1 MVYLTVGDSERLTTF
16 DYPNYA
22 TAATLAL
29 RLGAKN
35 ARSKTMKAFKEEAFP
50 KIVKCV

>member
-1 MVYLTVGDSERLTTF
+1 MGDSERLTTF
-16 DYPNYA
+16 NYPNDA
-22 TAATLAL
+22 TTATLTL

-50 KIVKCV
+50 EIVKGV